1 MRLEHE
7 ARQPQLGEAPGQADV
22 VDPALDHV
30 GPDVDVQVVRAADQ
44 IARRIRRSLGRLP
57 GGAHVFAGSSTTG
70 VPYVWKL
77 STVCTPQAWP
87 LARSASV
94 HTVASGSGSKTK

>member
-7 ARQPQLGEAPGQADV
+7 ARQPELGEAASQGEV

-30 GPDVDVQVVRAADQ
+30 GPDMDVKVVCAANQ
-44 IARRIRRSLGRLP
+44 IPRRIRGSLGRLA

-70 VPYVWKL
+70 VP
-77 STVCTPQAWP
+77 
-87 LARSASV
+87 
-94 HTVASGSGSKTK
+94 